1 MARVTVEDC
10 LKRIPN
16 RFFLVHATAKRVRQL
31 REGSDRLIDAPDN
44 EDIVCALREIAA
56 GKVFVT
62 RHYTDYED
70 GSFEES
76 DVAGEKVAIAEEPKQ
91 AKPKREAKKLVEA
104 DLTAPVEE
112 AEPQGEVEVQEAKK
126 EVEAQPEELK
136 LTTEEPHF
144 EPETPEEKEVW
155 SAEDS
160 EEGPPE
166 SSEEDSGEENP
177 EDLNPD
183 EKLD

>member
-62 RHYTDYED
+62 RHYTDYEE
-70 GSFEES
+70 GSLDES
-76 DVAGEKVAIAEEPKQ
+76 DVAGEKVIAEEPKQ
-91 AKPKREAKKLVEA
+91 TKAKREAKKLVEA
-104 DLTAPVEE
+104 DLTAPVEA
-112 AEPQGEVEVQEAKK
+112 AEPQGEVEVQEAKR
-126 EVEAQPEELK
+126 EVDAQPEELK
-136 LTTEEPHF
+136 LTPEETGF
-144 EPETPEEKEVW
+144 EPEAPEEKEAW
-155 SAEDS
+155 AAEDS

-166 SSEEDSGEENP
+166 SAEEDSGEENP